1 MCWQS
6 TEEKGFLSGFGREGL
21 GWALKDRSGFA
32 GHKEEEEPRIA
43 LDQGFLMMIYVES
56 AGNWKLA
63 KSEAGSTGWDQTV

>member
-43 LDQGFLMMIYVES
+43 LDQGFPMMIYEVS
-56 AGNWKLA
+56 
-63 KSEAGSTGWDQTV
+63 